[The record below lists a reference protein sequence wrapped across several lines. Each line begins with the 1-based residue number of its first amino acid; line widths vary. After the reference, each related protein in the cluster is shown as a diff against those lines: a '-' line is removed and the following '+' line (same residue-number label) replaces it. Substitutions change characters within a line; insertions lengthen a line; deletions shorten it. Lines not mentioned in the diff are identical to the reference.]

1 VSSYTFDIVSIS
13 VILLLLFLNY
23 QKTCRGA
30 FFLNEPGYKQN
41 LKERII
47 VIIESLT
54 RVKSLTMNFCCY
66 RVLLRLIDEVK
77 NLLYLFLKNFIIS
90 IYYIYYV
97 VMNFMKYKTR
107 ISNKKG
113 YSVLMLIQIWLNSF
127 HSKGCL

>member
-1 VSSYTFDIVSIS
+1 
-13 VILLLLFLNY
+13 
-23 QKTCRGA
+23 
-30 FFLNEPGYKQN
+30 
-41 LKERII
+41 
-47 VIIESLT
+47 
-54 RVKSLTMNFCCY
+54 MNFCCY